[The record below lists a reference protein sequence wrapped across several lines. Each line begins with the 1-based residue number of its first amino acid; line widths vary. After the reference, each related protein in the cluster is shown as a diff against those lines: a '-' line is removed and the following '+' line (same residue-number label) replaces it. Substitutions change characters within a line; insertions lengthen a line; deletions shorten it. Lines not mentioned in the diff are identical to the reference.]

1 MSKTLTMNV
10 ELRERI
16 GKGGSRQAR
25 RENRV
30 PAVLYG
36 GKEAPS
42 SISLD
47 RIEVLKALNTG
58 KFLSNLVEIDIKGK
72 KQFVIPQDV
81 QFHPVSEI
89 ALHVDLYRVKE
100 DQLVKVEV
108 PVHFTGE
115 GVSPGIK
122 RGGSLN
128 IVRHTIELEVPAGKI
143 PESLTADV
151 STLDIGDNVKIS
163 GIALPEGA
171 APTITD
177 RDFTIAT
184 IVGRT
189 ASAKADDAED
199 DAAAE
204 EAEAEGAAEA

>member
-1 MSKTLTMNV
+1 MATDILLNV
-10 ELRERI
+10 ELRERT

-30 PAVLYG
+30 PAILYG
-36 GKEAPS
+36 GKEAPV

-47 RIEVLKALNTG
+47 RIEILKALNTG
-58 KFLSNLVEIDIKGK
+58 KFLSNLVEIEHKGK

-81 QFHPVSEI
+81 QFHPVTEV

-115 GVSPGIK
+115 DVSPGIK

-128 IVRHTIELEVPAGKI
+128 IVRHTVELEVPAGHI
-143 PESLTADV
+143 PEFLTGDV
-151 STLDIGDNVKIS
+151 SSLDIGDNVKIS
-163 GIALPEGA
+163 NIELPKDA
-171 APTITD
+171 TPTITD

-199 DAAAE
+199 DAAE
-204 EAEAEGAAEA
+204 EEGEAEA

>member
-1 MSKTLTMNV
+1 MSKNITLNV
-10 ELRERI
+10 ELRERT

-36 GKEAPS
+36 GSEDSVA
-42 SISLD
+42 ISLD
-47 RIEVLKALNTG
+47 RIEILKALNSG
-58 KFLSNLVEIDIKGK
+58 KFISNLVEINHKGE

-81 QFHPVSEI
+81 QFHPVTDI

-108 PVHFTGE
+108 PVHFTGDD
-115 GVSPGIK
+115 VSPGVK

-128 IVRHTIELEVPAGKI
+128 IVRHSVELEVPAGKI
-143 PESLTADV
+143 PESLSADV

-163 GIALPEGA
+163 GIELPEGA

-199 DAAAE
+199 DAAA
-204 EAEAEGAAEA
+204 AEAEGEGEAEA

>member
-115 GVSPGIK
+115 DLAPGIK

-128 IVRHTIELEVPAGKI
+128 IVRHTVELEVPAGKI
-143 PESLTADV
+143 PESLSADV
-151 STLDIGDNVKIS
+151 SELDIGDNVKIS
-163 GIALPEGA
+163 AIELPDGS

-204 EAEAEGAAEA
+204 EAEAEGDADA

>member
-1 MSKTLTMNV
+1 MASSITLKV
-10 ELRERI
+10 ELRERT
-16 GKGGSRQAR
+16 GKGGAREAR
-25 RENRV
+25 RNDQV

-36 GKEAPS
+36 GSEAPVA
-42 SISLD
+42 INLD
-47 RIEVLKALNTG
+47 RIEILKALNSG
-58 KFLSNLVEIDIKGK
+58 KFLSNLVVIDFKGK

-100 DQLVKVEV
+100 NQLVKVEV
-108 PVHFTGE
+108 PVHFTGDD
-115 GVSPGIK
+115 VAPGIK

-128 IVRHTIELEVPAGKI
+128 IVRHEVELEVPAGSI
-143 PESLTADV
+143 PEFLTADV
-151 STLDIGDNVKIS
+151 SELDIGDNIKIS
-163 GIALPEGA
+163 QIEVPENA
-171 APTITD
+171 TPTITD

-199 DAAAE
+199 D
-204 EAEAEGAAEA
+204 EAEAEDGDEAEA

>member
-1 MSKTLTMNV
+1 MATNITLNV
-10 ELRERI
+10 ELRERT

-36 GKEAPS
+36 GNQDSVA
-42 SISLD
+42 ISLD
-47 RIEVLKALNTG
+47 RIEILKALNSG
-58 KFLSNLVEIDIKGK
+58 KFIANLVEIDHKGK

-81 QFHPVSEI
+81 QFHPVTDV

-115 GVSPGIK
+115 EVSPGIK

-128 IVRHTIELEVPAGKI
+128 IVRHTVELEVPAGKI
-143 PESLTADV
+143 PDALSADV
-151 STLDIGDNVKIS
+151 SKLDIGDNVKIS
-163 GIALPEGA
+163 GIELPEGA

-199 DAAAE
+199 DAAA
-204 EAEAEGAAEA
+204 AEAEGGDE